1 MLGEG
6 CGCVDGQGEDHVD
19 REVTPGA
26 AGFHER
32 QGTAM
37 RWAGF
42 EELLPAVLGERHEEK
57 RGGIPVPAGVERRA
71 IPPCSRKKR
80 ATRMGHPELCLVRGE
95 RRTSCDSRVS
105 RVMAIR
111 QAQARLRTSRRC
123 GSARSSAVL
132 DFSHA

>member
-80 ATRMGHPELCLVRGE
+80 DHNGAPGVVSLSGRTEYFVRFSSLKSDGHS
-95 RRTSCDSRVS
+95 TSSG
-105 RVMAIR
+105 
-111 QAQARLRTSRRC
+111 QAP
-123 GSARSSAVL
+123 
-132 DFSHA
+132 D